1 MKLPSN
7 LLNVMAGGKHEALAL
22 RWENEPCAVLECKC
36 AATSNVWVNA
46 DNYALPF
53 ANGFEWR
60 IKPKTL
66 RYRVALMRGI
76 NFGAYNTTI
85 ANTTDEI
92 RIVESLSEF
101 VKWVDGWQEV
111 EVNDA

>member
-22 RWENEPCAVLECKC
+22 RIKNEPSATLECISQSDSVWEN
-36 AATSNVWVNA
+36 A
-46 DNYALPF
+46 DDTVFPF
-53 ANGFEWR
+53 RDGYDWR
-60 IKPKTL
+60 ITTPKPL

-76 NFGAYNTTI
+76 NFGAYTTI